1 MVLAIVSFI
10 ILLALVVL
18 VHEFGHF
25 WVARKLK
32 IKIEEFGFGFSG
44 QEFGFHFPP
53 KIFKFKKG
61 DVVYSINPLPLGG
74 FVKIYGEGGE
84 GEGNPESFI
93 SRPVWQRFLI
103 LFAGVFMNI
112 VLAWALFTIGA
123 GFGAP
128 AVVDETTINSA
139 KEIGVMITAISENS
153 PAKIAELRVGDMV
166 VRLENIVSGASLE
179 IKTVEELQEFTKANL
194 SQKLKVT
201 TKRGK
206 TLIEKE
212 LAPRSNPPE
221 GEGPIGIGIALVGIV
236 KAPWYKA
243 PWEGLK
249 DVYRSFY
256 LITAG
261 FYKLFLDIITAG
273 VIPTDIA
280 GPVGIAA
287 LSGQFASLGILYFLN
302 FVAAISVNLAFL
314 NVIPIPALDGGRILF
329 LLIEK
334 IKGSK
339 VDQKL
344 EHAIHGAFF
353 VLLMVLVFFV
363 TYRDL
368 TRFL

>member
-1 MVLAIVSFI
+1 MILAIISFI

-25 WVARKLK
+25 WVARRFK
-32 IKIEEFGFGFSG
+32 IKVEEFGFGFSG
-44 QEFGFHFPP
+44 QEFGFRFPP
-53 KIFKFKKG
+53 KLFKFKKG

-74 FVKIYGEGGE
+74 FVKIFGEGGE

-93 SRPVWQRFLI
+93 SRPIWQRFLI

-112 VLAWALFTIGA
+112 VLAWVLFTIGA

-128 AVVDETTINSA
+128 AVVDETTIGSV
-139 KEIGVMITAISENS
+139 KEIGVMITAVAENS
-153 PAKIAELRVGDMV
+153 PAKTADIRVGDMAV
-166 VRLENIVSGASLE
+166 SLKNIVSGNALE
-179 IKTVEELQEFTKANL
+179 IKTVEELQGFTKDNL
-194 SQKLKVT
+194 SQKVKIT
-201 TKRGK
+201 IKRGK
-206 TLIEKE
+206 IIMEKE
-212 LAPRSNPPE
+212 LVPRANPPE
-221 GEGPIGIGIALVGIV
+221 GEGAMGVGIALVGIV

-249 DVYRSFY
+249 DVFRLFY
-256 LITAG
+256 LIARG
-261 FYKLFLDIITAG
+261 FYNLFLDIFVSGI
-273 VIPTDIA
+273 IPTDIA

-339 VDQKL
+339 VDQKV

-353 VLLMVLVFFV
+353 VFLMILVFFV

>member
-1 MVLAIVSFI
+1 MLLAIISFI

-25 WVARKLK
+25 WVARWFK
-32 IKIEEFGFGFSG
+32 IKVEEFGFGFSG
-44 QEFGFHFPP
+44 QEFGFKFPP
-53 KIFKFKKG
+53 KLFKFKKG
-61 DVVYSINPLPLGG
+61 DIVYSVNPLPLGG
-74 FVKIYGEGGE
+74 FVKIFGEGGD

-93 SRPVWQRFLI
+93 SRPVWQRFLV

-112 VLAWALFTIGA
+112 VLAWFLLTIGA
-123 GFGAP
+123 GFGALS
-128 AVVDETTINSA
+128 VVDETTVNPA
-139 KEIGVMITAISENS
+139 KEIGVMITAVSENS
-153 PAKIAELRVGDMV
+153 PAEASGIRVGDIV
-166 VRLENIVSGASLE
+166 TRLENVVSANALE
-179 IKTVEELQEFTKANL
+179 IKTVEELQNFTKANL

-201 TKRGK
+201 VKRGK
-206 TLIEKE
+206 IIMEKE
-212 LAPRSNPPE
+212 LVPRANPPE
-221 GEGPIGIGIALVGIV
+221 GEGAMGIGIALVGIV
-236 KAPWYKA
+236 KVPWYKA

-249 DVYRSFY
+249 DVFRLFY
-256 LITAG
+256 LIARG
-261 FYKLFLDIITAG
+261 FYNLFRDLFVSGI
-273 VIPTDIA
+273 IPTDIA

-314 NVIPIPALDGGRILF
+314 NVIPIPALDGGRIFF
-329 LLIEK
+329 LLVEK

-339 VDQKL
+339 VDQKV

-353 VLLMVLVFFV
+353 ILLMVLVFFV

>member
-1 MVLAIVSFI
+1 MIIAIVSFI

-25 WVARKLK
+25 WVARRFK
-32 IKIEEFGFGFSG
+32 IKVEEFGFGFSG
-44 QEFGFHFPP
+44 QEFGFKFPP
-53 KIFKFKKG
+53 KLFKFKKG
-61 DVVYSINPLPLGG
+61 DVVYSVNPLPLGG
-74 FVKIYGEGGE
+74 FVKIFGEGGE

-112 VLAWALFTIGA
+112 VLAWVLLTVGA
-123 GFGAP
+123 GFGTP
-128 AVVDETTINSA
+128 AIVDESVVDSV
-139 KEIGVMITAISENS
+139 KEIGVMITAVSENS
-153 PAKIAELRVGDMV
+153 PAGASGLRVGDIV
-166 VRLENIVSGASLE
+166 VHMENIIFGNTLE
-179 IKTVEELQEFTKANL
+179 IKTVEELQNFTKANL

-201 TKRGK
+201 VKRGK
-206 TLIEKE
+206 IIIEKE
-212 LAPRSNPPE
+212 LVPRANPPE
-221 GEGPIGIGIALVGIV
+221 GEGAMGVGIALVGIV

-249 DVYRSFY
+249 DVFRLFY
-256 LITAG
+256 LIARG
-261 FYKLFLDIITAG
+261 FYNLFSDIFVSGT
-273 VIPTDIA
+273 IPTDIA

-314 NVIPIPALDGGRILF
+314 NVIPIPALDGGRIFF

-339 VDQKL
+339 VDQKV

-353 VLLMVLVFFV
+353 ILLMLLVFFV